1 MRRSSHSV
9 LLSVV
14 GYVIVSTA
22 FTYLQTNFPGIFNSR
37 VLVTVLAALPIAI
50 VAAGFFY
57 SLPRYCGVIVPPLSE
72 GQPGFSVDGVA
83 AQPFPQGVVYLT
95 RVRNLWLLAVAPL
108 ISYALWT
115 AVALHWVAKYDE
127 NPLPLYAC
135 VAVSSAAFFLAG
147 RWLHERRI
155 LHTNCSTLVRVQSV
169 IHSEARY
176 DFFDHRG
183 DRRGG
188 TARFFGRITAG
199 TPAPLVIDL
208 RNPDNSRLY
217 LSFWF
222 HRFEVGQSHHMPPR
236 SASASDSVVG

>member
-22 FTYLQTNFPGIFNSR
+22 SSYLQTNFPGIFNSR
-37 VLVTVLAALPIAI
+37 MLVTVLAALPIAI

-57 SLPRYCGVIVPPLSE
+57 SLPRYCGVILPPVSE

-83 AQPFPQGVVYLT
+83 AQSFPQGVAY
-95 RVRNLWLLAVAPL
+95 RIQMRNLWLLAIAPL

-115 AVALHWVAKYDE
+115 AVALHWIVKDTE
-127 NPLPLYAC
+127 NPLPLYASI
-135 VAVSSAAFFLAG
+135 AASGAAFFLAA
-147 RWLHERRI
+147 RWLQERRI
-155 LHTNCSTLVRVQSV
+155 LHANYSTLARVQSV
-169 IHSEARY
+169 VRSEARY

-188 TARFFGRITAG
+188 TARFFGRIAAG
-199 TPAPLVIDL
+199 TPAPIVIDL

-222 HRFEVGQSHHMPPR
+222 HRFQVGDSRHVPLEVLMRQITS
-236 SASASDSVVG
+236 